1 MTDWHEKAR
10 RKLADSKFSVLEREE
25 IARELASYLDD
36 LYETASGRGMD
47 KSTATQFA
55 LDELHNDARLGPKLY
70 RARKESTMHLN
81 DRTRHFWLPGMS
93 MFLASTGLLAVFQ
106 LAGFLSHFSVLWL
119 HGGPRDPH
127 AIYLPLMI
135 YYPWL
140 CVLPFVGAVG
150 ACWSRRAGGSRTV
163 QAAVGFLSAFVFVA
177 ILLTVLNAS
186 FVIAG
191 LTGEAPVS
199 MTLFPECSGAIVS
212 WVVIPGV
219 ALLLGVLPFL
229 RDSSARQRVA

>member
-1 MTDWHEKAR
+1 MPNWKREAS
-10 RKLADSKFSVLEREE
+10 RKLERAKFPAAEHEE
-25 IARELASYLDD
+25 IARELADYLDD
-36 LYETASGRGMD
+36 LCSDALAHGLNDSAAAQRAAAELYED
-47 KSTATQFA
+47 KDLSAN
-55 LDELHNDARLGPKLY
+55 LR
-70 RARKESTMHLN
+70 RARKENTMHLN

-93 MFLASTGLLAVFQ
+93 MFLASAGLLAVFQ
-106 LAGFLSHFSVLWL
+106 LVGFQSHFSVLWL

-127 AIYLPLMI
+127 AIYLPLLI

-150 ACWSRRAGGSRTV
+150 ACWLRRAGGSRTV

-177 ILLTVLNAS
+177 ILSTVLNAS

-199 MTLFPECSGAIVS
+199 MTLFPECSGAVVS

-219 ALLLGVLPFL
+219 ALLLGVVPFL
-229 RDSSARQRVA
+229 RRPVRRGA